1 MEDTIKAILA
11 SEGSEKIALPWLP
24 LASGCV
30 GFWLAFPPYGLSAS
44 ALLGVFCL
52 LEISRLAPTPKR
64 AFLWGLSL
72 GVVSEV
78 LLMHWLVYT
87 VSVYGQFGW
96 WLSAAIVIPLYAYLG
111 AFFGLFSLFAHL
123 YALRFKKTPSAFWLA
138 SVWVVLELV
147 RSRLL
152 GGFPWLLLGHALDP
166 ASTLAQASELGGPL
180 LGSFLLALLGAT
192 AWRAFHARKRPARV
206 LKAVWTGIACL
217 ALAFGFGVVKKLS
230 FAKEAATPK
239 ATLRALLVQGNIPQ
253 DSKFDESKKFSVID
267 TYVNLTHAALQKAH
281 EPPDLA
287 VWPETALSFF
297 FTPDLV
303 ARRYFLERLFPI
315 PSPLITGTIDAALD
329 EHSGE
334 WHYRNRVIALDRT
347 GRLVDAYDKVHLVP
361 FGEYAPVPIVGR
373 LVGEVGNF
381 TPGRTVHPLKVGRH
395 TIGTLVCYEAIFP
408 EIARKMVS
416 QGADVL
422 VNLSNDAWFGKT
434 SAPYQHLRIASYLA
448 TSLRVPLVRVTN
460 TGISALILPSGEIQ
474 HASGLFK
481 AWTSEV
487 SIPVGKSGKTL
498 YARFGEGWVLLIAAY
513 VLVSLKPPHRKHFPR
528 SFR

>member
-1 MEDTIKAILA
+1 
-11 SEGSEKIALPWLP
+11 
-24 LASGCV
+24 
-30 GFWLAFPPYGLSAS
+30 LAFPPYGLSALS
-44 ALLGVFCL
+44 LLGVFCL

-96 WLSAAIVIPLYAYLG
+96 WLSAMIVIPLYAYLG

-147 RSRLL
+147 RSRFL

-166 ASTLAQASELGGPL
+166 ASTLAQASEIGGPL

-192 AWRAFHARKRPARV
+192 AWRAFHTRKRPARV

-217 ALAFGFGVVKKLS
+217 ALAFGFGIVKKLS
-230 FAKEAATPK
+230 FAKETAPK
-239 ATLRALLVQGNIPQ
+239 TTLRALLVQGNIPQ
-253 DSKFDESKKFSVID
+253 DFKFDESKKFSVID
-267 TYVNLTHAALQKAH
+267 TYVNLTHAALQKTH
-281 EPPDLA
+281 EPPDLV

-297 FTPDLV
+297 FTPDFV
-303 ARRYFLERLFPI
+303 ARQYFLDRLFPL

-329 EHSGE
+329 EPSGE
-334 WHYRNRVIALDRT
+334 WRYRNRVIVLNRA
-347 GRLVDAYDKVHLVP
+347 GRLMDVYDKVHLVP
-361 FGEYAPVPIVGR
+361 FGEYAPLPIIGR

-381 TPGRTVHPLKVGRH
+381 TPGRTVHPLRAGRL

-408 EIARKMVS
+408 GIASKMVS
-416 QGADVL
+416 QGANVL
-422 VNLSNDAWFGKT
+422 LNLSNDAWFGKT

-448 TSLRVPLVRVTN
+448 TSLRLPLVRVTN

-481 AWTSEV
+481 AWTSQV
-487 SIPVGKSGKTL
+487 PIPVGKSGKTL

-513 VLVSLKPPHRKHFPR
+513 ALVSLKPLYRKR
-528 SFR
+528 SLHSYD

>member
-1 MEDTIKAILA
+1 MEGILKPILA
-11 SEGSEKIALPWLP
+11 SQESQKIALPWLP
-24 LASGCV
+24 FASGCV
-30 GFWLAFPPYGLSAS
+30 GFWLAFPPYGLSAL

-52 LEISRLAPTPKR
+52 LEIARLAPTPKR

-96 WLSAAIVIPLYAYLG
+96 WLSAMIVIPLYAYLG

-123 YALRFKKTPSAFWLA
+123 HALRFKKPPSAFWLA

-147 RSRLL
+147 RSRFL

-192 AWRAFHARKRPARV
+192 AWRAFHTRKRPARV

-217 ALAFGFGVVKKLS
+217 ALAFGFGIVKKLS
-230 FAKEAATPK
+230 FAKEMAPK
-239 ATLRALLVQGNIPQ
+239 TTLRALLVQGNIPQ

-267 TYVNLTHAALQKAH
+267 TYVNLTHAALQKTH
-281 EPPDLA
+281 EPPDLV

-297 FTPDLV
+297 FTPDFV
-303 ARRYFLERLFPI
+303 ARQYFLERLFPLS
-315 PSPLITGTIDAALD
+315 SPLITGTIDAALD
-329 EHSGE
+329 EPSGE
-334 WHYRNRVIALDRT
+334 WRYRNRVIVLDRA
-347 GRLVDAYDKVHLVP
+347 GRLMDVYDKVHLVP
-361 FGEYAPVPIVGR
+361 FGEYAPLPIIGR
-373 LVGEVGNF
+373 VVGEVGNF
-381 TPGRTVHPLKVGRH
+381 TPGRTVHPLRTGRL

-416 QGADVL
+416 QGANVL
-422 VNLSNDAWFGKT
+422 LNLSNDAWFGKT

-448 TSLRVPLVRVTN
+448 TSLRLPLVRVTN

-487 SIPVGKSGKTL
+487 PIPVGKSCKTL
-498 YARFGEGWVLLIAAY
+498 YARFGEGWVLLVAAY
-513 VLVSLKPPHRKHFPR
+513 VLVSLKPLYRKRSPH
-528 SFR
+528 SDD

>member
-1 MEDTIKAILA
+1 M
-11 SEGSEKIALPWLP
+11 
-24 LASGCV
+24 
-30 GFWLAFPPYGLSAS
+30 
-44 ALLGVFCL
+44 
-52 LEISRLAPTPKR
+52 APTPKR

-96 WLSAAIVIPLYAYLG
+96 WLSAMIVIPLYAYLG

-147 RSRLL
+147 RSRFL

-166 ASTLAQASELGGPL
+166 ASTLAQASEIGGPL

-192 AWRAFHARKRPARV
+192 AWRAFHTRKRPARV

-217 ALAFGFGVVKKLS
+217 ALAFGFGIVKKLS
-230 FAKEAATPK
+230 FAKETAPK
-239 ATLRALLVQGNIPQ
+239 TTLRALLVQGNIPQ
-253 DSKFDESKKFSVID
+253 DFKFDESKKFSVID
-267 TYVNLTHAALQKAH
+267 TYVNLTHAALQKTH
-281 EPPDLA
+281 EPPDLV

-297 FTPDLV
+297 FTPDFV
-303 ARRYFLERLFPI
+303 ARQYFLDRLFPL

-329 EHSGE
+329 EPSGE
-334 WHYRNRVIALDRT
+334 WRYRNRVIVLNRA
-347 GRLVDAYDKVHLVP
+347 GRLMDVYDKVHLVP
-361 FGEYAPVPIVGR
+361 FGEYAPLPIIGR

-381 TPGRTVHPLKVGRH
+381 TPGRTVHPLRAGRL

-408 EIARKMVS
+408 GIASKMVS
-416 QGADVL
+416 QGANVL
-422 VNLSNDAWFGKT
+422 LNLSNDAWFGKT

-448 TSLRVPLVRVTN
+448 TSLRLPLVRVTN

-481 AWTSEV
+481 AWTSQV
-487 SIPVGKSGKTL
+487 PIPVGKSGKTL

-513 VLVSLKPPHRKHFPR
+513 ALVSLKPLYRKR
-528 SFR
+528 SLHSYD

>member
-1 MEDTIKAILA
+1 MEGILKPILA
-11 SEGSEKIALPWLP
+11 SEESQKIAPPWLP
-24 LASGCV
+24 FASGCV
-30 GFWLAFPPYGLSAS
+30 AFWLAFPPYGFSAL

-52 LEISRLAPTPKR
+52 LEISRLAPTPKH

-96 WLSAAIVIPLYAYLG
+96 WLSAMIVIPLYAYLG

-138 SVWVVLELV
+138 SVWVVLEFV
-147 RSRLL
+147 RSRFL

-180 LGSFLLALLGAT
+180 LGSFLFALLGAT

-217 ALAFGFGVVKKLS
+217 ALAFGFGIVKKLL
-230 FAKEAATPK
+230 FAKEAAPK
-239 ATLRALLVQGNIPQ
+239 TTLRALLVQGNIPQ

-281 EPPDLA
+281 EPPDLV

-297 FTPDLV
+297 FTPDFV
-303 ARRYFLERLFPI
+303 ARQYLLERLFPL

-329 EHSGE
+329 EPSGE
-334 WHYRNRVIALDRT
+334 WRYRNRVIALDRA
-347 GRLVDAYDKVHLVP
+347 GRLMDVYDKVHLVP
-361 FGEYAPVPIVGR
+361 FGEYAPVPIIGR

-381 TPGRTVHPLKVGRH
+381 TPGRTVHPLRAGRL

-416 QGADVL
+416 QGANVL
-422 VNLSNDAWFGKT
+422 LNLSNDAWFGKT

-448 TSLRVPLVRVTN
+448 ASLRLPLVRVTN
-460 TGISALILPSGEIQ
+460 TGISALILPSGEIR

-487 SIPVGKSGKTL
+487 SIPVGKSGKTP

-513 VLVSLKPPHRKHFPR
+513 VLVSLKPLYRKRSPH